1 MTTTSNAYTPE
12 ALDHDVKRLQE
23 LKNIRDDIE
32 AEQSQILDR
41 IRALELGQH
50 TTLSGASF
58 TISPPNR
65 RFNIEKAV
73 QLLPDE
79 TLAQC
84 RAEGFDPAKVK
95 RFLSPELLDMCMDE
109 GRGEPR
115 VSFR

>member
-1 MTTTSNAYTPE
+1 MTNPGYTPE
-12 ALDHDVKRLQE
+12 DLDHDVKRFHE

-41 IRALELGQH
+41 IRALGLGQH
-50 TTLSGASF
+50 TTVSGVAF

-65 RFNIEKAV
+65 RFSVEKAV
-73 QLLPDE
+73 QLLPAE
-79 TLAQC
+79 TLEQC
-84 RAEGFDPAKVK
+84 RAEGFDPAKIK
-95 RFLSPELLDMCMDE
+95 RFLSPELLDMAMDE